1 MYLDTYHAKSHR
13 CLSKKTL
20 RIMDMIFITYCTTP
34 SFLAA
39 LYTYFAGETGI
50 VVFWTFGY
58 NIIEGKYKVLVNF
71 IGGLMYYTVY
81 MEFPCFASLSVC
93 VLVHHYELLLRDFHD
108 DLKKRSLSLK
118 ISKFNKLLN
127 KYNNIVENLL
137 LLRDTLSKP
146 LLAALLNGFL
156 NLYLVLSFSL
166 QEEVVFIM
174 ILELFILAL
183 TGVLLLTSLI
193 LCCSGIPEY
202 MIKIKSTL
210 AAIIDRHQVR
220 DLTLGREIRLLERME
235 KKEIIYLSACDMVY
249 FRKEFLLSAFGTFLT
264 LQQEVTFI
272 MILETIHVRINWCWA
287 LDIVDSLLFWDPLS
301 TLVAII
307 GRNQIS
313 NLNLRQ
319 KKCVYWKDFGRKK

>member
-1 MYLDTYHAKSHR
+1 
-13 CLSKKTL
+13 
-20 RIMDMIFITYCTTP
+20 MDMVLITYCTAP
-34 SFLAA
+34 AFLAA
-39 LYTYFAGETGI
+39 LYTYFAGESGI
-50 VVFWTFGY
+50 VDFWTFEY
-58 NIIEGKYKVLVNF
+58 NIVEGKYKVLVNF

-93 VLVHHYELLLRDFHD
+93 VLVYHYELLLRNFHD
-108 DLKKRSLSLK
+108 DLKKRSLSIKILK
-118 ISKFNKLLN
+118 CNKLLN

-137 LLRDTLSKP
+137 LLKDTLSKP

-156 NLYLVLSFSL
+156 NLYLVLSYSL
-166 QEEVVFIM
+166 QQEVVFIM
-174 ILELFILAL
+174 ILELFIFAL

-210 AAIIDRHQVR
+210 AALIDRHQVS

-264 LQQEVTFI
+264 Y
-272 MILETIHVRINWCWA
+272 
-287 LDIVDSLLFWDPLS
+287 SLLI
-301 TLVAII
+301 V
-307 GRNQIS
+307 NM
-313 NLNLRQ
+313 
-319 KKCVYWKDFGRKK
+319 KKV